1 MKRRSF
7 GGRRTTGRIPCVYK
21 RTRRRGLRRT
31 RRSENESGHV
41 RAVRSVDIRR
51 TRALRTS
58 AGRPPP
64 LRARGTQASARAP
77 RGEAR
82 CPRGDGPHSRLR
94 EQRGQMRH
102 KRRQRRTLPLIGQSS
117 PWVPARVLEV
127 SRAAP
132 CSPSPPRATV
142 GGRAQRTARSQRLF
156 AGAFDRRLHG
166 LDQMFRGLDRTP
178 RGLDRHRGAAGD
190 AGRSQQDPGHGQ
202 HQRPLDGRSAR
213 RLRGHAQHRA
223 AALRLAARR
232 RQSPRRRQHDVHRPL
247 ADEPD
252 QALTPAQCVAL

>member
-82 CPRGDGPHSRLR
+82 CLRGVGAHSRLR

-102 KRRQRRTLPLIGQSS
+102 KRRQRRTLPLFGPAS
-117 PWVPARVLEV
+117 PWVPARVTDL

-132 CSPSPPRATV
+132 CSPSPPRATG

-156 AGAFDRRLHG
+156 AGAFDRRLRALARTRAPADEHG
-166 LDQMFRGLDRTP
+166 PRPARAADPGPHEP
-178 RGLDRHRGAAGD
+178 RG
-190 AGRSQQDPGHGQ
+190 
-202 HQRPLDGRSAR
+202 PLS
-213 RLRGHAQHRA
+213 
-223 AALRLAARR
+223 
-232 RQSPRRRQHDVHRPL
+232 
-247 ADEPD
+247 
-252 QALTPAQCVAL
+252 

>member
-31 RRSENESGHV
+31 RRSESESGHV

-82 CPRGDGPHSRLR
+82 CLRGVGAHSRLR

-102 KRRQRRTLPLIGQSS
+102 KRRQRRTLPLFGPAS
-117 PWVPARVLEV
+117 PWVPARVTDL
-127 SRAAP
+127 SRGDLPVKNARLDGG
-132 CSPSPPRATV
+132 S
-142 GGRAQRTARSQRLF
+142 GRAFPSSSRGRAVPSRRTLQEDCAEARN
-156 AGAFDRRLHG
+156 
-166 LDQMFRGLDRTP
+166 
-178 RGLDRHRGAAGD
+178 
-190 AGRSQQDPGHGQ
+190 
-202 HQRPLDGRSAR
+202 RPSSRCGS
-213 RLRGHAQHRA
+213 
-223 AALRLAARR
+223 
-232 RQSPRRRQHDVHRPL
+232 
-247 ADEPD
+247 
-252 QALTPAQCVAL
+252 